1 MAEPDSASMAQSAEW
16 SNVNVWLSHPGDTN
30 TCLGG
35 TVEILDTLCGGLPRS
50 YYCTAVQL

>member
-1 MAEPDSASMAQSAEW
+1 MEQRERMALP
-16 SNVNVWLSHPGDTN
+16 PRDTN